1 MLEKVVAIYVFI
13 DDLLQKIGHKE
24 DDQVKVKDSEILTI
38 GIIAAF
44 YFGSHYEKALG
55 YVKDHKIFS
64 NVLGKSR
71 FCRRLHRLDEFCGD
85 IFSQLGYVLKQMNT
99 SHEYIMDSFPMS
111 VCHNIRIENC
121 RLLPKDEIYRGKCV
135 SKREYFYG
143 IKVLMMMTSDGIPVE
158 FAFIPGRFADAN
170 AMHFL
175 NYDLPEGS
183 RNISDSAFTNYF
195 YEDMLLDIDVWHDT
209 VRRSNS
215 KRTEPYY
222 RKFYKDMK
230 RKLIETMFSVVQQK
244 LPKRL
249 HATTFKG
256 FLLKVKLWL
265 LSFQIERAFL

>member
-71 FCRRLHRLDEFCGD
+71 FCRRLHRLDELCVD

-121 RLLPKDEIYRGKCV
+121 RLLPKDEKYRGKCV

-170 AMHFL
+170 AMHFI

-230 RKLIETMFSVVQQK
+230 RKIIETMFSVVQQK

-265 LSFQIERAFL
+265 LSFQIERVFL